1 MEDDRV
7 EQRQPEAPAHEGEQK
22 KKGLEPE
29 PAGAHHDCEGTRP
42 GARAGRACLT
52 LWPDRHDPGGCLTPG
67 GSGFTLRTQ
76 PLVRCPLSGK
86 YMENRLV
93 LLGMLA
99 VAACSGGDNT
109 GPERLS
115 LNGTWSQSG
124 DLKDSVTGD
133 SHIHV
138 GTFALSQSGDNF
150 SGTGEQSGFC
160 STSASTSYTGPLA
173 DPTPFAVAGGVLV
186 DRDVTFHRDICD
198 YQGHFVSGRTDRL
211 NGTATCHYNRN
222 GVDYT
227 FTGQWQATKQ

>member
-1 MEDDRV
+1 M
-7 EQRQPEAPAHEGEQK
+7 A
-22 KKGLEPE
+22 
-29 PAGAHHDCEGTRP
+29 
-42 GARAGRACLT
+42 
-52 LWPDRHDPGGCLTPG
+52 
-67 GSGFTLRTQ
+67 
-76 PLVRCPLSGK
+76 
-86 YMENRLV
+86 NRLV

-99 VAACSGGDNT
+99 VAACSGGDTT

-150 SGTGEQSGFC
+150 SGTGEQSGLC
-160 STSASTSYTGPLA
+160 STSASTTYTGPLA
-173 DPTPFAVAGGVLV
+173 DPAPFAVAGGVLV
-186 DRDVTFHRDICD
+186 NRDVTFHRDICD
-198 YQGHFVSGRTDRL
+198 YQGHFVTGRTDRL